1 MTTERSTIDVK
12 IFRGIQCYCGTTLHV
27 GMQDGQKTRPDTKQQ
42 QTNNLGTNLM
52 VQTEQKFYLSAM
64 APKTMVVAF
73 GGKMAKEPTPTDQTN
88 KQY

>member
-1 MTTERSTIDVK
+1 
-12 IFRGIQCYCGTTLHV
+12 
-27 GMQDGQKTRPDTKQQ
+27 
-42 QTNNLGTNLM
+42 M